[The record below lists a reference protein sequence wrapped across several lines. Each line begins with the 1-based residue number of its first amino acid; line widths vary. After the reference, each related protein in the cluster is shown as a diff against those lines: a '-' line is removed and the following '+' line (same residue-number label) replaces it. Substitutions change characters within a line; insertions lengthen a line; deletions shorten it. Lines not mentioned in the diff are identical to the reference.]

1 MDFHNNNGGGTRSD
15 DSLHLPSVRSGVRTP
30 GAGIA
35 KQLGLT
41 LIEAGYSRVCSFQAV
56 LVKNF
61 YQLGV
66 GIVVFWLLGYGFGT
80 GGVDQGFLGDHLFA
94 GQDWDNSLHYL
105 NCALYGFLGMIVVF
119 SVNNPI
125 TERVQLPVYLLFTL
139 FIMFLI
145 YPVILAWTW
154 SSGWL
159 TDFAFPVL
167 DYGGTGTIHLL
178 AGSISL
184 AALIMVGPRTGRV
197 ERGPSDPEFFA
208 ADYSLITVGVLLFS
222 IGLFVVNTYRAESLL
237 EVGRGLFN
245 SWLSGGA
252 CAIVTTILGTFN
264 MQQMRLHLDASLQGF
279 LGGVIAVGAV
289 GQSTDGW
296 DALCIG
302 SFVGVFTALTIRY
315 LRTSFL
321 DDVTGTVAWQL
332 VPGALGLILAGFFD
346 NEKGVFHHGNGE
358 QVGYQCLAVAVI
370 FAWGA
375 LFGAAFFGGMWKL
388 GILRVNEDLEVQ
400 GLSTSEVDFPGFTAP
415 KTLGE
420 ELSD

>member
-1 MDFHNNNGGGTRSD
+1 MVQG
-15 DSLHLPSVRSGVRTP
+15 LEAYCLSVFQLFAVGFVLL
-30 GAGIA
+30 AL
-35 KQLGLT
+35 LGLT
-41 LIEAGYSRVCSFQAV
+41 LMEAGYSRQRSFQAV

-66 GIVVFWLLGYGFGT
+66 GIVVFWLLGYGFSS
-80 GGVDQGFLGDHLFA
+80 GGVNQEFLGDHLFA
-94 GQDWDNSLHYL
+94 GQDWENSLHYL
-105 NCALYGFLGMIVVF
+105 RGALYGFLGMIVVF

-139 FIMFLI
+139 LIMMFIF
-145 YPVILAWTW
+145 PVIMAWSW
-154 SSGWL
+154 SGGWL
-159 TDFAFPVL
+159 SAIAFPLL

-184 AALIMVGPRTGRV
+184 SALIMVGPRTGRV
-197 ERGPSDPEFFA
+197 ERGPADPEFFA
-208 ADYSLITVGVLLFS
+208 ADYSLVTVGVLLFS
-222 IGLFVVNTYRAESLL
+222 IGLFVVNSFQATSLVA
-237 EVGRGLFN
+237 VGRGLFN

-252 CAIVTTILGTFN
+252 CAIVTTIIGTFN
-264 MQQMRLHLDASLQGF
+264 MQQLRLHLDTSLQGF
-279 LGGVIAVGAV
+279 LAGVIAIGAV

-321 DDVTGTVAWQL
+321 DDVTGTIAWQL

-346 NEKGVFHHGNGE
+346 NEKGAFHKGNGE
-358 QVGYQCLAVAVI
+358 QVGYQCLGVAVI

-375 LFGAAFFGGMWKL
+375 LFSAVFFGGMWKL
-388 GILRVNEDLEVQ
+388 GVLRVSEELELE
-400 GLSTSEVDFPGFTAP
+400 GLSAADVDFPGFTIP
-415 KTLGE
+415 KTPGE
-420 ELSD
+420 EEVSE